1 MLENI
6 VLLNVY
12 SAVYYYV
19 DNQSIVKAWIINALK
34 SQLMPRTN
42 ANQQTLQRINYRFLL
57 E

>member
-19 DNQSIVKAWIINALK
+19 DNQSIVKA
-34 SQLMPRTN
+34 
-42 ANQQTLQRINYRFLL
+42 
-57 E
+57 